1 MVAPHFSSLGGS
13 WRRIWHGE
21 SGASSV
27 EFAILAPV
35 LCFLLLGAVDLGSA
49 ISQRMSMGQVMRS
62 GAQVAME
69 DPGEDKVQSV
79 LVSTASRNF
88 TVEGEDGNTISAGDP
103 MALNVSR
110 VCACPEAPEVAA
122 VCSTV
127 CPGPSPT
134 LIFYKMS
141 AAKVFSGVLVRR
153 LPLEARAQVQVR

>member
-1 MVAPHFSSLGGS
+1 MVAVRFSRA
-13 WRRIWHGE
+13 RRCWSRIGAAE

-49 ISQRMSMGQVMRS
+49 ISQRMSMGQLMRS

-69 DPGEDKVQSV
+69 DPGEDQVESV

-88 TVEGEDGNTISAGDP
+88 TVAEEDGTTISTGDP
-103 MALNVSR
+103 MTLNVSR
-110 VCACPEAPEVAA
+110 VCACPEAPDVAA

-127 CPGPSPT
+127 CPGPTPT
-134 LIFYKMS
+134 LIYYKMS
-141 AAKVFSGVLVRR
+141 AAKEFSGVLMRG